1 MLCFLLT
8 NILVNLTYLL
18 ELTFSE
24 WLGAIPVSFA
34 MIVAP
39 GAVMLSSRVGVWR
52 AVLSGVSLASLSLAL
67 LLVSN
72 SVSMVLLFY
81 GLMFGLGESAFYS

>member
-1 MLCFLLT
+1 M
-8 NILVNLTYLL
+8 

-52 AVLSGVSLASLSLAL
+52 VVCSGVFVASFSLAL

-81 GLMFGLGESAFYS
+81 GLMFGLGESHYGMVNSVLDAQE